1 MANVKYHPEDVLV
14 EKFQSG
20 EYGWLDYINHHS
32 PEWQQEYTAFCMERH
47 PVVNDESAEEFVDWK
62 GEQIDAGEQTH
73 KSTEYVYQIKFI
85 TSRQRPG
92 SRTPGDTPS

>member
-32 PEWQQEYTAFCMERH
+32 PEWQQEYTAFCMERNL
-47 PVVNDESAEEFVDWK
+47 VV
-62 GEQIDAGEQTH
+62 DA
-73 KSTEYVYQIKFI
+73 
-85 TSRQRPG
+85 
-92 SRTPGDTPS
+92 D